1 MYSFKFASF
10 LDFTFGQY
18 YFLISFSFASHS
30 FSFIFLSRTSCV
42 FCWLPPRLYIS
53 QFFLLIDTEILRWL
67 KLWLLW
73 LRVFFVFFSGVFG
86 NMKEEIK
93 DVEML
98 PDWSNASRA
107 KYELPC
113 KLLTGV
119 DELMSSA
126 VFLGKFGFCGVERP
140 PSDSLFLLHY
150 CQTDRRHIF

>member
-1 MYSFKFASF
+1 
-10 LDFTFGQY
+10 
-18 YFLISFSFASHS
+18 
-30 FSFIFLSRTSCV
+30 
-42 FCWLPPRLYIS
+42 
-53 QFFLLIDTEILRWL
+53 
-67 KLWLLW
+67 
-73 LRVFFVFFSGVFG
+73 
-86 NMKEEIK
+86 MKEEIK